1 MEDIKEQD
9 SMGEVQLVAFVLE
22 NEEFAVDIKQVS
34 EVLKITKITPL
45 PRSID
50 FIEGVINLRGEIIPV
65 IDLCKKFG
73 LERNDRRG
81 ESGRI
86 IIVEIGDDEVG
97 LIVDAVTEVIRL
109 PKNSIQLPPTD
120 VAGTRNDLIQ
130 GIGKMDERLIIIL
143 NLEKILTTEESINFE
158 KLTLPEADSR

>member
-22 NEEFAVDIKQVS
+22 NEEFAVDIKQVR

-73 LERNDRRG
+73 LERDDRRG
-81 ESGRI
+81 ENGRI
-86 IIVEIGDDEVG
+86 IIVEIEDDEVG

-109 PKNSIQLPPTD
+109 PKKTIQLPPTD
-120 VAGTRNDLIQ
+120 VAGTRNDLIR

-143 NLEKILTTEESINFE
+143 NLEKILTTEENITFE